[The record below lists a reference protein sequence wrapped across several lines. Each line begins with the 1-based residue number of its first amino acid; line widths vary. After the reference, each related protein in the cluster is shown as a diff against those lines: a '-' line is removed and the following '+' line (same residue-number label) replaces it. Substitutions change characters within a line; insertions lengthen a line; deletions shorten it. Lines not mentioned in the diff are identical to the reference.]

1 MDRRLILHSKL
12 EAISGVEKVYYQP
25 PESIKL
31 KYPCI
36 VYNLRNI
43 DMTYADNLNYRAER
57 GYDITLIHQDPDT
70 PIIDR
75 MIDALPTCRFDRH
88 YVVDNLYHDS
98 FVLYF

>member
-36 VYNLRNI
+36 VYELKNI
-43 DMTYADNLNYRAER
+43 DMEYADNLNYVVKR

-75 MIDALPTCRFDRH
+75 MIHALPTIRFDRH
-88 YVVDNLYHDS
+88 YVSDNLYHES

>member
-12 EAISGVEKVYYQP
+12 ENISGVDTVYFQP

-31 KYPCI
+31 VYPCI
-36 VYNLRNI
+36 IYNLQNI
-43 DMTYADNLNYRAER
+43 DMTYADNLNYRAHR
-57 GYDITLIHQDPDT
+57 SYNITFIHRDPDS
-70 PIIDR
+70 PVIDR
-75 MIDALPTCRFDRH
+75 IVDALPSIRFDRH

>member
-1 MDRRLILHSKL
+1 MDRRLLLHSKL
-12 EAISGVEKVYYQP
+12 EEISGVEKVYFQP
-25 PESIKL
+25 PASIQL

-75 MIDALPTCRFDRH
+75 MIRALPTCRFDRH
-88 YVVDNLYHDS
+88 YVSDNLYHDS